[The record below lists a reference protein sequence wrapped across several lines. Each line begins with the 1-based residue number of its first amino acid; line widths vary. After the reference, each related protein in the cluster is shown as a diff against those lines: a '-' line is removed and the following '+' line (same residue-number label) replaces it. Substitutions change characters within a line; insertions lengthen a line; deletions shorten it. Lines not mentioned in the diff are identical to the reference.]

1 MTSRER
7 ILAALSHQEPDQ
19 IPVDLGGTDVT
30 SILYGAYRPLRE
42 RLGLTG
48 PVRLSQPDQ
57 LLPRIEGPVLEL
69 ARTDAEPVE
78 FQPSGWVES
87 TIPDGVP
94 KLVPVECVPEEQP
107 DGSWVSRNAQGEV
120 TARLAE
126 GAPCFRQVRFPL
138 ADVREVADLDK
149 HQADIDAIDA
159 CSYAPTDFEALGQRA
174 ASLFR
179 ESDRFLVLYIGGH
192 IFTGGQ
198 WLFGDEKF
206 MTDLLIAPRLAEELL
221 WRITQMHIERFGRFA
236 EAVGDNVQMVLMA
249 DDLGTQ
255 RTSQLSPSMYR
266 RFVKPCQEVLCRAI
280 RERSNAHVCLHTDGA
295 VRGLVPDF
303 IDVGIDV
310 LNPIQVTASGMDT
323 AELKRE
329 FGGDISFWG
338 GGCDTQRVLPFGTPG
353 EVRDEVRRRTDD
365 LAPGGGFVFSHIHNI
380 QPGTPPEN
388 IIAMYEAINEY
399 R

>member
-7 ILAALSHQEPDQ
+7 IVAALSHQEPDR
-19 IPVDLGGTDVT
+19 IPVDLGATDVT
-30 SILYGAYRPLRE
+30 SILYGAYRALRE
-42 RLGLTG
+42 RLGASG
-48 PVRLSQPDQ
+48 PLELYQPDQ

-69 ARTDAEPVE
+69 AGTDAEPVE

-94 KLVPVECVPEEQP
+94 KLVPAECVPQEQP
-107 DGSWVSRNAQGEV
+107 DGSWVIRNADGEV
-120 TARLAE
+120 TAKLAL

-138 ADVREVADLDK
+138 ADVREVSDLDK
-149 HQADIDAIDA
+149 CRADIDAIDA
-159 CSYAPTDFEALGQRA
+159 CAYAPMDFEALEQRA
-174 ASLFR
+174 ASLVR
-179 ESDRFLVLYIGGH
+179 ETDRFLVLYVGGH

-206 MTDLLIAPRLAEELL
+206 MTDLLLAPRLAEELL
-221 WRITQMHIERFGRFA
+221 WRITQMHIERFERYA
-236 EAVGDNVQMVLMA
+236 AAVADNVQMVLMA

-255 RTSQLSPSMYR
+255 RASQLSPSMYR
-266 RFVKPCQEVLCRAI
+266 RFVKPCQEALCRAI
-280 RERSNAHVCLHTDGA
+280 RERSDARICLHTDGA
-295 VRGLVPDF
+295 VRDLIPDF
-303 IDVGIDV
+303 IDIGIDV

-329 FGGDISFWG
+329 FASDMSFWG
-338 GGCDTQRVLPFGTPG
+338 GGCDTQRVLPFGTPS
-353 EVRDEVRRRTDD
+353 EVRDEVRRRIEH

-380 QPGTPPEN
+380 QPGTPPGN
-388 IIAMYEAINEY
+388 VIAMYEAVNEY